1 VDTIGR
7 RGDRAC
13 RLIGLVGIVL
23 FLISAFTPLAYRL
36 NQWMAEPARLAP
48 SDAIVVLGGSI
59 SPSGLLSL
67 ESLRRTNRGIELYL
81 RGLAPVLV
89 LLGGSTGGGPTE
101 AEVRAAQAQ
110 LHGIPADAILTDT
123 HARTT
128 REEAARVK
136 ALLEPR
142 RARTVLLVTNGGH
155 LPRARPLFE
164 RAGFEVRS
172 VPSDPPIEPDTPESR
187 LAETRVL
194 VKEMLGWLYYRIAG
208 YI

>member
-1 VDTIGR
+1 MDTTGR

-23 FLISAFTPLAYRL
+23 FLISAFTPLAFRL
-36 NQWMAEPARLAP
+36 NQWMAEPVRLVP

-59 SPSGLLSL
+59 SPSGMLGQ
-67 ESLRRTNRGIELYL
+67 ESLRRTNRGIELYR

-89 LLGGSTGGGPTE
+89 LLGGSSEGGPTE
-101 AEVRAAQAQ
+101 AEVRAAQAR
-110 LHGIPADAILTDT
+110 LHGIPAAAILTDT
-123 HARTT
+123 RAHTT
-128 REEAARVK
+128 REEATRVK
-136 ALLEPR
+136 ALLAPR
-142 RARTVLLVTNGGH
+142 GARTVLLVTNAGH

-164 RAGFEVRS
+164 RAGFEVRG
-172 VPSDPPIEPDTPESR
+172 VPSDPPIEADAPESR

-194 VKEMLGWLYYRIAG
+194 VKEILGWLYYRLAG